1 MPSSPASEFQSY
13 LFFLYHFR
21 QLIWRGRGD
30 TKPELLQQIAA
41 SQVPLLANITV
52 RALTGQDRAA
62 IRKYVFTAWNSEAVA
77 RLPAGFDPEVLQF
90 TNQWKPVQAYYAIYF
105 HLVALHLAING
116 TVSKNHAPTLRYAT
130 STILS
135 WFPQPWCLRLDYN
148 TKTLNNEFPAGTP
161 ITAPS
166 GWNVSRETPSYTHVA
181 CFFRSTAQRNQYEAW
196 LDNYK
201 NKKPK
206 PRIPSGPRAGKIYT
220 IADVK
225 VDPVSIFNVLWRFRR
240 WANYL
245 EADTII
251 EGGDYVP
258 HAVEFDKSFN
268 EINETTA
275 LVCEHIL
282 RSYLGIDR
290 LRELYQEYLHLTSGH
305 LDCEPVERRRVALC
319 P

>member
-30 TKPELLQQIAA
+30 TKPELLQHIVADQA
-41 SQVPLLANITV
+41 PLLANITL
-52 RALTGQDRAA
+52 RALTDQDRAA

-77 RLPAGFDPEVLQF
+77 RLPAGFDSEVLQF
-90 TNQWKPVQAYYAIYF
+90 ANQWKPVQAYYAIYF

-135 WFPQPWCLRLDYN
+135 WFPQPWCLRLDYD
-148 TKTLNNEFPAGTP
+148 TKTLDEFPAGTP
-161 ITAPS
+161 FTAPS
-166 GWNVSRETPSYTHVA
+166 GWNVSRETGSYTHVA
-181 CFFRSTAQRNQYEAW
+181 CFFRRTAQRNQRELW
-196 LDNYK
+196 VDQYK
-201 NKKPK
+201 GKKS
-206 PRIPSGPRAGKIYT
+206 RIPSGPQAGKIYT
-220 IADVK
+220 IPDVK

-251 EGGDYVP
+251 EGGVYIP
-258 HAVEFDKSFN
+258 HAVEFDTSFN

-282 RSYLGIDR
+282 RSYLGTNG
-290 LRELYQEYLHLTSGH
+290 LRELYQEYFHLTSGH
-305 LDCEPVERRRVALC
+305 LDCQPIERRCAALC